1 MQLGIKLIS
10 WLLGSTLLVIICIH
24 ALIGSLK
31 KVNTLSELIPNAYLL
46 IYCPSE
52 ASSWLFHVMA

>member
-1 MQLGIKLIS
+1 MGIKVIG
-10 WLLGSTLLVIICIH
+10 WLFGFTLLVIICIH

-31 KVNTLSELIPNAYLL
+31 KVNTLSGLIPNAYLMR
-46 IYCPSE
+46 YCPSE